1 MKSLIILIFLLVSST
16 SFALVTGESEELP
29 QNLSY
34 RLAKS
39 YYNIGSYQRAIRLL
53 RKAIKEA
60 KDNQAAEQLLVDSYS
75 ELISQIHIE
84 YIALHFPEILMQGI
98 SQEVEQSLTDVFE
111 ARPSLRYWFC
121 SKFYYFRGLFYILFG
136 NRARA
141 NESFID
147 SLAYDPTNYKSLL
160 WLARSIMDEFPTY
173 SGEIIKYIQSFAG
186 IMPQIEKDKAHH
198 KLAPRF
204 YVDLLFPKT

>member
-1 MKSLIILIFLLVSST
+1 MKKILILLILFSLFLSST
-16 SFALVTGESEELP
+16 FALVTGESEELL

-53 RKAIKEA
+53 RKVIKET
-60 KDNQAAEQLLVDSYS
+60 KDHQAAEQLLVDSYS

-84 YIALHFPEILMQGI
+84 YIALHFPEILIEGI
-98 SQEVEQSLTDVFE
+98 SEEVEQSIIDVFD
-111 ARPSLRYWFC
+111 ARPPLRHELH
-121 SKFYYFRGLFYILFG
+121 SKFYYWRGLFYLLFK
-136 NRARA
+136 NRAKA

-160 WLARSIMDEFPTY
+160 WLARSIADEFPAH

-186 IMPQIEKDKAHH
+186 IMPEIEKDKSY
-198 KLAPRF
+198 R
-204 YVDLLFPKT
+204 YLLEIKKSGEIP